1 MHFCE
6 QTKQTGGCS
15 CRMRRDAAEARLAKN
30 SGSSSRRREE
40 RMEARRSRRLQVPHT
55 HTHPPEIPFRARD
68 VLGREEARAEDARAR
83 AVEGGEGRD
92 LSARLKHSTTDT
104 FSPRNL
110 CKLRCSSSCVR
121 LIIPEFTRVYA
132 C

>member
-1 MHFCE
+1 M
-6 QTKQTGGCS
+6 QLP
-15 CRMRRDAAEARLAKN
+15 DEARCSRGKACQELWQQQQQEEGGEDGGAKEQEVA
-30 SGSSSRRREE
+30 G
-40 RMEARRSRRLQVPHT
+40 ATHT

-68 VLGREEARAEDARAR
+68 VLGRGEGRAEDACAR

-121 LIIPEFTRVYA
+121 LIIPEFTRMYA